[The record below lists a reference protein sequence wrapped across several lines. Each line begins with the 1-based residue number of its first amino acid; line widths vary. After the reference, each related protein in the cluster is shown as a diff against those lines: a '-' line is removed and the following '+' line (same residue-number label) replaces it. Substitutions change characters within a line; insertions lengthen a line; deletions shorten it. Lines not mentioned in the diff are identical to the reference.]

1 MRPDPKCHCS
11 YLVPL
16 DASAT
21 EEDVRILASYLSTLR
36 AAQCEVIVV
45 DAADAAVFDE
55 RARVLR
61 WVSRHVAAGSRNI
74 LPGGTIDVLQAAVD
88 IASADKII
96 VAGIDSRYTADE
108 VTSICAL
115 LDHCDAVTPAEFV
128 QPMPWWGGIDAGR
141 MLLQRG
147 IDQAD
152 GAARTFAFRKSA
164 WRPLLGF
171 EPADRDNHI
180 RRLVLQGADVQ
191 SANEVFVRREP
202 LGLGAWARLHAR
214 EASSDA
220 SIPLHAALFAGILPV
235 LLILV
240 LLGGAGLA
248 GTYAGMIAAGSVL
261 IAIRGRSGAAS
272 YFPWR
277 ACLFAP
283 LWIIERAFSVYW
295 ALLSRLRRT
304 RRDAEDEEAQLP
316 HFAGGAGGP
325 KGRMRG

>member
-1 MRPDPKCHCS
+1 MRPDPTCHCS

-36 AAQCEVIVV
+36 AARCEVIVI
-45 DAADAAVFDE
+45 DAADTAAFDE
-55 RARVLR
+55 RKRVLR

-74 LPGGTIDVLQAAVD
+74 LPNGSIDVLQAAVD
-88 IASADKII
+88 VASTDKII
-96 VAGIDSRYTADE
+96 VAGIDSRYTPDE
-108 VTSICAL
+108 VSAMCAL
-115 LDHCDAVTPAEFV
+115 LEKCEAVTPAEFV
-128 QPMPWWGGIDAGR
+128 HPLPWWGGIDAGR

-164 WRPLLGF
+164 WRPFLGF
-171 EPADRDNHI
+171 EPEDRDNHL

-202 LGLGAWARLHAR
+202 LRFAAWARLHAR
-214 EASSDA
+214 ESSSDA
-220 SIPLHAALFAGILPV
+220 AIPLHAALFAGILPV

-240 LLGGAGLA
+240 LLGGVGLA

-261 IAIRGRSGAAS
+261 IAVRGRSGAS
-272 YFPWR
+272 NYFPWR

-283 LWIIERAFSVYW
+283 LWIVERAFSVYW

-304 RRDAEDEEAQLP
+304 RSDAESGEAQLP
-316 HFAGGAGGP
+316 RIAGGEGGP